1 MSSLHP
7 RNLRLN
13 LVVARVPR
21 NYDPGYPSRLSRA
34 DYHELVAIRMPL
46 RLLRAAATASVAFSL
61 AACDPK
67 PTPTLGETPPG
78 PKDPIRPRAPD
89 DLERRIV
96 ALIDEMKR
104 DATRSSWFSLSRFV
118 RNTADEKRLGAP
130 QWEARVPISYGNSY
144 SGIFD
149 VSLARKRAVQA
160 FAAYGIEIERNVAIQ
175 GDGISAT
182 VDGLHR
188 DSGLGFELRD
198 PTEPVLDFSGGP
210 TVDYAKQYD
219 ASIFLDDAE
228 ITELRAAGWRIHVA
242 DPKPRFDGDE
252 FTPGMAYLASIIEYL
267 DRETDGPDFDIET
280 VLFPSRQIV
289 TVKARFEPPLPAE
302 LVASEGIRF
311 KASAST
317 RVVLEVTPGVIE
329 KIEIEQI
336 DPSVSIPRAVVRTA
350 TESIAS
356 TLGRP
361 TIVYV
366 GLYAGDVTKRRLTQD
381 RGELE
386 SPIVLE
392 SMEPWFLLPSTF
404 DAAKPFRIEMQIK
417 AGDDVSVSRE
427 VKIGS
432 RRSK

>member
-1 MSSLHP
+1 MSSLHQ
-7 RNLRLN
+7 RNLRLK

-21 NYDPGYPSRLSRA
+21 NYDPGYPCQLSRA
-34 DYHELVAIRMPL
+34 EFHELVATRMPL
-46 RLLRAAATASVAFSL
+46 RLLRVAATASVAFSL
-61 AACDPK
+61 TACDSK
-67 PTPTLGETPPG
+67 PTPTLGVTPQG

-89 DLERRIV
+89 DLERRVV

-104 DATRSSWFSLSRFV
+104 DATSSSWFSLARFV
-118 RNTADEKRLGAP
+118 RNPADEERLGAP
-130 QWEARVPISYGNSY
+130 QWEARVPITYGNSVN
-144 SGIFD
+144 GIFD

-160 FAAYGIEIERNVAIQ
+160 FAAYGIEIERNVQIQ

-188 DSGLGFELRD
+188 ESGLGFELRD
-198 PTEPVLDFSGGP
+198 PTELVIDFAGGP
-210 TVDYAKQYD
+210 TVDYSKQYD
-219 ASIFLDDAE
+219 ASIFLDDDE
-228 ITELRAAGWRIHVA
+228 IAKLRVAGWPIHVSG
-242 DPKPRFDGDE
+242 PKHRFDGDE

-267 DRETDGPDFDIET
+267 DRETDGPNFDIET
-280 VLFPSRQIV
+280 VLFPARQIV
-289 TVKARFEPPLPAE
+289 TVKPRFEPAPAAVTE
-302 LVASEGIRF
+302 ADEWIQF
-311 KASAST
+311 KAAASN
-317 RVVLEVTPGVIE
+317 RVVLDVAPGAIE
-329 KIEIEQI
+329 KVEIEQI
-336 DPSVSIPRAVVRTA
+336 DPSDTYLRKVTRSA

-366 GLYAGDVTKRRLTQD
+366 GLGTGAVTKRRLTQD
-381 RGELE
+381 RGESD

-427 VKIGS
+427 VRIGS